1 MKKLVSVVLVVLT
14 MIVASATPSLA
25 RGGHGGGPGAG
36 HFAGGHFAGGHFA
49 GGHFRG
55 HVVARPAFRHHARV
69 FVGVAPFVVA
79 PFWWDY
85 PPYVAAP
92 PVVVQQS
99 PPVYVEQEPQAQPAL
114 SEWYYCPSA
123 NAYYPNVASC
133 PEPWVR
139 VPAR

>member
-1 MKKLVSVVLVVLT
+1 MKKLVSVALVVLT
-14 MIVASATPSLA
+14 IVAASATPSLA
-25 RGGHGGGPGAG
+25 RGGHGGPG
-36 HFAGGHFAGGHFA
+36 GGHFAGGGRVA
-49 GGHFRG
+49 GHAGFRG

-69 FVGVAPFVVA
+69 FVGVSPFVVA

-99 PPVYVEQEPQAQPAL
+99 PPVYVEQEPPAQPAPQ
-114 SEWYYCPSA
+114 EWYYCQSA
-123 NAYYPNVASC
+123 NAYYPNVTSC

-139 VPAR
+139 VPAQ

>member
-1 MKKLVSVVLVVLT
+1 MKKLVSAALVILT
-14 MIVASATPSLA
+14 MIAGSATPSLA
-25 RGGHGGGPGAG
+25 RAGHGGGAG
-36 HFAGGHFAGGHFA
+36 GGHFARGHVGADAGHF
-49 GGHFRG
+49 HG
-55 HVVARPAFRHHARV
+55 HVVARPAFRPHARV
-69 FVGVAPFVVA
+69 FVGVSPFVVA
-79 PFWWDY
+79 PFGWDY

-99 PPVYVEQEPQAQPAL
+99 PPVYVEQDPQAQPAP

-139 VPAR
+139 VPAQ